1 MGNCFLTK
9 LLRQFNEERIV
20 FSTNGT
26 RTVGYPHKTEKFRF
40 LPHNIH
46 RINLK
51 WTMHLNVNIGEN
63 LHDPELGK

>member
-1 MGNCFLTK
+1 MVLGQLDIHT
-9 LLRQFNEERIV
+9 
-20 FSTNGT
+20 
-26 RTVGYPHKTEKFRF
+26 KTEKFRF